1 MLTNDLF
8 IKVILLIIGIIGTA
22 MVQQLFAISKTL
34 NEIKTSFEVLN
45 TKHDYLT
52 ERVVKLENLNV
63 KNSDHRI

>member
-1 MLTNDLF
+1 MLSNDLF

-34 NEIKTSFEVLN
+34 NEIKTGFEVLT

-52 ERVVKLENLNV
+52 ERVLKLENSNV
-63 KNSDHRI
+63 KTSEHRL

>member
-1 MLTNDLF
+1 MLSNDLF

-52 ERVVKLENLNV
+52 ERVVKLENSNV